1 VGWGLFCPEYPC
13 PPFFASPPPTPLPHS
28 YYRAFGP
35 KRADHVALLVQNNMN
50 WTRVEDNLKAARAGD
65 ADAASGVV

>member
-1 VGWGLFCPEYPC
+1 MF
-13 PPFFASPPPTPLPHS
+13 PPPTPLPHS